1 MPAIRT
7 AATEIP
13 AELLAGHLD
22 AVSILLRRSRYT
34 GLLPAPTP
42 DTSLAISFSHLCD
55 QIVTISE
62 NMERVGLPAKAS
74 YHRLTALPAWQNCL
88 QSGRA
93 IGGEGPDPESWRESL
108 GEIAGPLSTAIDEM
122 NDQIEMSPQPAGEWG
137 PAIETLGEDLL
148 AQLVS
153 ASPSSVRR
161 YANQTRRTPQ
171 DVAERLHFI
180 ALLLADLA
188 GSYNEFGMR
197 RWFSR
202 PRSAL
207 DGQSPAALLGGEFDV
222 DGESAAAVARLD
234 AALTGA
240 GAA

>member
-7 AATEIP
+7 AATESP
-13 AELLAGHLD
+13 GELLAGHLD

-74 YHRLTALPAWQNCL
+74 YHRLTALPAWQNCV

-93 IGGEGPDPESWRESL
+93 IGREGPDPESLRESL
-108 GEIAGPLSTAIDEM
+108 GELAGPLSTAIDEM

-137 PAIETLGEDLL
+137 PAIETLGEDFL

-161 YANQTRRTPQ
+161 YANQTRSTPQ

-180 ALLLADLA
+180 AMLLADLA
-188 GSYNEFGMR
+188 GSYNEFGIR

-222 DGESAAAVARLD
+222 DGESAAAVARLA